1 MICPRLREALGKVGG
16 PRFLKKTDPE
26 EVVVQM
32 DGRDRGRAFVVA
44 LAGQNFEALRALLSQ
59 DVRFRMLLPTGPKQ
73 EDGAASTAGRFSGWF
88 GDADELELQAST
100 VDYVADRLAVSYR
113 FRLHDPDGWQ
123 LIEQHLVV
131 DVADDGRMQAVDLL
145 CSGFRP
151 LPEPATNGVRQFDAG
166 DLGCADGLAGEF
178 RRQIQAVPVG
188 EVLVVT
194 TRDPAAREDL
204 PPLARMMGHT
214 VRSVDAADDRRVLI
228 TVERGR

>member
-1 MICPRLREALGKVGG
+1 
-16 PRFLKKTDPE
+16 
-26 EVVVQM
+26 M
-32 DGRDRGRAFVVA
+32 DGRDRGRAFVEA
-44 LAGQNFEALRALLSQ
+44 LAVRDFEALRALLSEGI
-59 DVRFRMLLPTGPKQ
+59 RFRRLVPSGPQQ
-73 EDGAASTAGRFSGWF
+73 EHGAASTAGRFSGWF

-100 VDYVADRLAVSYR
+100 VDWVVDRLAISYR

-123 LIEQHLVV
+123 VIEQHLM
-131 DVADDGRMQAVDLL
+131 ADIGSDGRLETIDLL

-151 LPEPATNGVRQFDAG
+151 LPEPATNGVHKFDAG
-166 DLGCADGLAGEF
+166 DLGCANGLAGEF

-194 TRDPAAREDL
+194 ARDPAAREDL

>member
-1 MICPRLREALGKVGG
+1 MLPQEDR
-16 PRFLKKTDPE
+16 PE

-32 DGRDRGRAFVVA
+32 DRRDRGRAFVEA
-44 LAGQNFEALRALLSQ
+44 LAVRDFEALRALLSE
-59 DVRFRMLLPTGPKQ
+59 DIRFRMLLPTGPKQ
-73 EDGAASTAGRFSGWF
+73 EDGAASTSGRFSGWF

-100 VDYVADRLAVSYR
+100 VDRVADRLAVSYR
-113 FRLHDPDGWQ
+113 FRLHDPDGWK

-131 DVADDGRMQAVDLL
+131 DVDDDGRMRAVDLL

-151 LPEPATNGVRQFDAG
+151 LPEPAKNGVHQFDAG
-166 DLGCADGLAGEF
+166 DRGCADGLAGEF
-178 RRQIQAVPVG
+178 RRQIQGVPVG

-194 TRDPAAREDL
+194 ARDPAAREDL

>member
-1 MICPRLREALGKVGG
+1 
-16 PRFLKKTDPE
+16 
-26 EVVVQM
+26 M
-32 DGRDRGRAFVVA
+32 DRRDRGRAFVEA
-44 LAGQNFEALRALLSQ
+44 LAGQDFYALRALLSE
-59 DVRFRMLLPTGPKQ
+59 DIRFRMLLPKGPQQ
-73 EDGAASTAGRFSGWF
+73 EDGAASTAGRFISWF
-88 GDADELELQAST
+88 GDAGELELQAST

-113 FRLHDPDGWQ
+113 FRLHDLDGWQ

-131 DVADDGRMQAVDLL
+131 DLADEGRMQAVDLL
-145 CSGFRP
+145 CSGFRR
-151 LPEPATNGVRQFDAG
+151 LPDPATNGVHQFDAG
-166 DLGCADGLAGEF
+166 DLGCADGLAREF
-178 RRQIQAVPVG
+178 RRQIQGVPVG

>member
-1 MICPRLREALGKVGG
+1 MSREGRGKVGG
-16 PRFLKKTDPE
+16 PRFLGKNDPE

-32 DGRDRGRAFVVA
+32 DGRDRGRAFVEA
-44 LAGQNFEALRALLSQ
+44 LAARDFEALLAMLAE
-59 DVRFRMLLPTGPKQ
+59 DIRFRMLLPKGPQQ
-73 EDGAASTAGRFSGWF
+73 EDGAASTAGRFIHWF

-100 VDYVADRLAVSYR
+100 VDHVADRLAVSYR
-113 FRLHDPDGWQ
+113 FRLHDSDGWQ

-131 DVADDGRMQAVDLL
+131 DVADDGRMHTIDLL

-151 LPEPATNGVRQFDAG
+151 LPEPAANGVHQFDAG

-178 RRQIQAVPVG
+178 RRRIQAIPVG

-194 TRDPAAREDL
+194 ARDPASKEDL

-214 VRSVDAADDRRVLI
+214 VRSVDATDDRRVLI